1 MQAQALKVVALPH
14 EPAPAASAPAA
25 ILPAGE
31 AVPVETGAARAVRE
45 IAERF
50 GKLGAEITDV
60 AGRIVDVSRQL
71 DGQTSGLRRVVGA
84 VDQVSHA
91 NNAIQ
96 QAAEGAQAA
105 ASAVRSGLER
115 VTGSVKLGLNAAQ
128 TDIETLSD
136 EAQSMSQALA
146 QAVTDA
152 HKARASSDAI
162 QAITR
167 EIQLLAINAGVE
179 AARSG
184 EAGRG
189 FAVIAAAVKALAEQT
204 REATAAS
211 ARQLDMLVRAV
222 DGLARRSED
231 NAQTARRAID
241 GSRTISSQ
249 IGELDSFGRSVVQLI
264 GEIEAI
270 SQPTRENAA
279 ACTKAGQDLA
289 GLVAGVDRSTENLER
304 AAQRTDALVAI
315 SEGILGS
322 IAASGVR
329 TAQSELIAAAVETA
343 GSIAALFEQG
353 LARGEFGLADLF
365 DESYTLI
372 PGSDPQ
378 QYLTRFVALT
388 DRLLPPL
395 QEKLLAS
402 NDRIVFCAAV
412 DRNGFLPTHNRKY
425 AQPQG
430 SDPVWNNAN
439 CRNRRIF
446 DDRTGLAAARN
457 RKPFLLQSY
466 RRDMGGGEFLV
477 MEDLSVPIMVKG
489 RHWGGF
495 RIGLKV

>member
-1 MQAQALKVVALPH
+1 MHALALKADPAFPDEFFGNAAQPAEAPLRAVAN
-14 EPAPAASAPAA
+14 A
-25 ILPAGE
+25 
-31 AVPVETGAARAVRE
+31 ETGAERAVRE

-50 GKLGAEITDV
+50 GKLSAEITDV
-60 AGRIVDVSRQL
+60 AGRIGDVTQQFET
-71 DGQTSGLRRVVGA
+71 QTAGLRRVVG
-84 VDQVSHA
+84 VVEQVAGANHA
-91 NNAIQ
+91 IR

-105 ASAVRSGLER
+105 ASVVRSGLER
-115 VTGSVKLGLNAAQ
+115 VTGSVKLGLSAAQ
-128 TDIETLSD
+128 TDIETLSE

-146 QAVTDA
+146 QAVADA

-162 QAITR
+162 HAITR
-167 EIQLLAINAGVE
+167 EIQLLSINAGVE

-189 FAVIAAAVKALAEQT
+189 FAVIAAAVKTLAEQT

-211 ARQLDMLVRAV
+211 ATQLDLLVKAV
-222 DGLARRSED
+222 DALSRRSQE
-231 NAQTARRAID
+231 NAQTAQRARE
-241 GSRTISSQ
+241 GSQTISQQVS
-249 IGELDSFGRSVVQLI
+249 EFDSFGRSVVELI
-264 GEIEAI
+264 GEIEAV
-270 SQPTRENAA
+270 SRPTRENAE
-279 ACTKAGQDLA
+279 ACAKAGQDLA
-289 GLVAGVDRSTENLER
+289 GLVAGVDASTHILEQ
-304 AAQRTDALVAI
+304 AVERTDALVAI

-329 TAQSELIAAAVETA
+329 TAQSELIATAMETA
-343 GSIAALFEQG
+343 ATIAEMFETA
-353 LARGEFGLADLF
+353 LARGEVTLADLF
-365 DESYTLI
+365 DEAYRPI
-372 PGSDPQ
+372 AGSDPVQ
-378 QYLTRFVALT
+378 HMTRFVPLT

-395 QEKLLAS
+395 QEKLLAA
-402 NDRIVFCAAV
+402 NGRIVFCAAV

-430 SDPVWNNAN
+430 HDPVWNNAN

-466 RRDMGGGEFLV
+466 RRDMGGGQFLV
-477 MEDLSVPIMVKG
+477 MEDLSAPIMVKG

>member
-1 MQAQALKVVALPH
+1 
-14 EPAPAASAPAA
+14 
-25 ILPAGE
+25 
-31 AVPVETGAARAVRE
+31 
-45 IAERF
+45 
-50 GKLGAEITDV
+50 
-60 AGRIVDVSRQL
+60 
-71 DGQTSGLRRVVGA
+71 
-84 VDQVSHA
+84 
-91 NNAIQ
+91 
-96 QAAEGAQAA
+96 
-105 ASAVRSGLER
+105 
-115 VTGSVKLGLNAAQ
+115 
-128 TDIETLSD
+128 
-136 EAQSMSQALA
+136 
-146 QAVTDA
+146 
-152 HKARASSDAI
+152 
-162 QAITR
+162 
-167 EIQLLAINAGVE
+167 
-179 AARSG
+179 
-184 EAGRG
+184 
-189 FAVIAAAVKALAEQT
+189 
-204 REATAAS
+204 
-211 ARQLDMLVRAV
+211 VRAV

-289 GLVAGVDRSTENLER
+289 ALVAGVDRSTENLER

-343 GSIAALFEQG
+343 GSIATLFEQG

-365 DESYTLI
+365 DESYTPI

>member
-1 MQAQALKVVALPH
+1 MQAQALKVDGLPC
-14 EPAPAASAPAA
+14 EAAPAVPVPAA
-25 ILPAGE
+25 IRPANEDAPAE
-31 AVPVETGAARAVRE
+31 AGAARAVRE

-71 DGQTSGLRRVVGA
+71 EKQTTGLRRVVGA

-91 NNAIQ
+91 NHAIQ
-96 QAAEGAQAA
+96 QAAEGAQTA

-128 TDIETLSD
+128 SDIEALSE
-136 EAQSMSQALA
+136 EAQSMSQALS
-146 QAVTDA
+146 QAVADA

-162 QAITR
+162 QAIAR

-211 ARQLDMLVRAV
+211 AMQLDLLVKSV
-222 DGLARRSED
+222 DGLARRSEG

-241 GSRTISSQ
+241 GSRTISAQ
-249 IGELDSFGRSVVQLI
+249 IGELDDFGRSVVQLI
-264 GEIEAI
+264 GGIEAI

-279 ACTKAGQDLA
+279 ACAKAGQDLA
-289 GLVAGVDRSTENLER
+289 GLVAGVDRSTESLER

-329 TAQSELIAAAVETA
+329 TAQSELIATAIETA
-343 GSIAALFEQG
+343 GVIAGLFEQA
-353 LARGEFGLADLF
+353 LARGEIGMAELF
-365 DESYTLI
+365 DENYA
-372 PGSDPQ
+372 PVRDSDPQ
-378 QYLTRFVALT
+378 QHLTRFVALT

-402 NDRIVFCAAV
+402 NGRIVFCAAV

-425 AQPQG
+425 SQPQG
-430 SDPVWNNAN
+430 ADPVWNNAN

-477 MEDLSVPIMVKG
+477 MEDLSAPILVRG

>member
-1 MQAQALKVVALPH
+1 MHALAFEAERLP
-14 EPAPAASAPAA
+14 PRAAATTADQAPAA
-25 ILPAGE
+25 
-31 AVPVETGAARAVRE
+31 GAERAVRE

-50 GKLGAEITDV
+50 GKLGAEITDI
-60 AGRIVDVSRQL
+60 AGRIGDVTREL
-71 DGQTSGLRRVVGA
+71 EGQTDGLRRVVGA
-84 VDQVSHA
+84 VSQVSDA
-91 NNAIQ
+91 NRAIQ

-105 ASAVRSGLER
+105 ASSVRSGLER
-115 VTGSVKLGLNAAQ
+115 VTNSVKLGLNAAQ
-128 TDIETLSD
+128 SDIGTLAE
-136 EAQSMSQALA
+136 EAQSMSRALA
-146 QAVTDA
+146 QAVADA

-162 QAITR
+162 QSITR

-189 FAVIAAAVKALAEQT
+189 FAVIAAAVKTLAEQT
-204 REATAAS
+204 REATTAS
-211 ARQLDMLVRAV
+211 AGQLDLLVRAV
-222 DGLARRSED
+222 DGLSRRSED
-231 NAQTARRAID
+231 NAQTAERAIK
-241 GSRTISSQ
+241 GSRTIAQ
-249 IGELDSFGRSVVQLI
+249 QLGEFDSFGRSVVELI
-264 GEIEAI
+264 GGIEAI

-279 ACTKAGQDLA
+279 ACAKAGQDLA
-289 GLVAGVDRSTENLER
+289 ALVAGVDHSTHHLEQ
-304 AAQRTDALVAI
+304 AARRTDALVAI

-329 TAQSELIAAAVETA
+329 TAQSELIATVMETA
-343 GSIAALFEQG
+343 ETVSGLFEQA
-353 LARGEFGLADLF
+353 LQRGEIGMAELF
-365 DESYTLI
+365 DESYREV
-372 PGSDPQ
+372 PGTNPA
-378 QYLTRFVALT
+378 QYMTRFVALT
-388 DRLLPPL
+388 DRLLPPI
-395 QEKLLAS
+395 QEKLLES
-402 NDRIVFCAAV
+402 NGRIVFCAAI

-477 MEDLSVPIMVKG
+477 MEDLSAPIMVRG